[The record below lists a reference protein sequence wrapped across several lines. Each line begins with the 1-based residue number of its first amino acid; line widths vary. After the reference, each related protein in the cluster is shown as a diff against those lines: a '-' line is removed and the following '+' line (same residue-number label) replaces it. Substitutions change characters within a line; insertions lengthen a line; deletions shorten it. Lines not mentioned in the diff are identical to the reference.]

1 MQALR
6 KRKTEVF
13 LSLGVL
19 VVIALT
25 AGAVYAK
32 NKTVYVTVNSA
43 KLREGTEAG
52 QSKAVA
58 YVPYGDPLEV
68 LSETDSYYQVKW
80 VDKVGWV
87 HKSQVSD
94 KRPKKEVQGKSRSN
108 LTQMTGS
115 QASASASGRGLMEG
129 KKYADAKGLTN
140 EYKLVEW
147 LETLAPTQDAL
158 DAFQQQ
164 GKLGVY
170 QGEK

>member
-6 KRKTEVF
+6 KCKTEVV

-32 NKTVYVTVNSA
+32 GKTVYVTVNSA

-68 LSETDSYYQVKW
+68 LEENENYYRAKW

-87 HKSQVSD
+87 HKSQVGD
-94 KRPKKEVQGKSRSN
+94 KKPKKEVQGKSRSN
-108 LTQMTGS
+108 LSQMTGS

-129 KKYADAKGLTN
+129 KKYADAKGLTK

-147 LETLAPTQDAL
+147 IETLAPTQDAL
-158 DAFQQQ
+158 DAFQQE
-164 GKLGVY
+164 GKLGPY